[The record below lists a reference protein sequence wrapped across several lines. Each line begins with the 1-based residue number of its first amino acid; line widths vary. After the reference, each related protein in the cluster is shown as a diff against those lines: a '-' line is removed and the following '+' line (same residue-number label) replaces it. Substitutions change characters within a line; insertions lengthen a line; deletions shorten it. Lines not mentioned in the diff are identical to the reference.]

1 MKRVGLSVVLLGLFL
16 VLVGCG
22 NSLSKMDDGTKK
34 AVNTVMD
41 FKNKYN
47 KKDNEERKDYE
58 FDSGYFPIDLSE
70 KYVLQVYLM
79 KAKQEENNVY
89 YIRYNETE
97 FSDSNLKKKMKDHI
111 RESAA
116 ASNGTEFEPISE
128 KEFKQAIEQDS
139 VEKIFEAKE

>member
-1 MKRVGLSVVLLGLFL
+1 MKRVGLGVVLLGLFL

-22 NSLSKMDDGTKK
+22 NSLSKMNDGTKK

-70 KYVLQVYLM
+70 K
-79 KAKQEENNVY
+79 
-89 YIRYNETE
+89 
-97 FSDSNLKKKMKDHI
+97 
-111 RESAA
+111 
-116 ASNGTEFEPISE
+116 
-128 KEFKQAIEQDS
+128 EFKQAIEQDS
-139 VEKIFEAKE
+139 VDKIFEAKE

>member
-1 MKRVGLSVVLLGLFL
+1 MKRVGLGVVLLGIFL
-16 VLVGCG
+16 ILVGCG
-22 NSLSKMDDGTKK
+22 SSLSKMDDGTKK

-47 KKDNEERKDYE
+47 KKDNEERKEYE

-70 KYVLQVYLM
+70 KDVLQVYLM

-97 FSDSNLKKKMKDHI
+97 FSDPTLKKKIKDHI

-128 KEFKQAIEQDS
+128 TEFKPIIEQDS
-139 VEKIFEAKE
+139 VDKIFEAKE

>member
-22 NSLSKMDDGTKK
+22 SSLSKMDDGTKK

-70 KYVLQVYLM
+70 KDVLQVYLM

-97 FSDSNLKKKMKDHI
+97 FSDPNLKKKMKDHI

-116 ASNGTEFEPISE
+116 TSNGTEFEPISE

>member
-1 MKRVGLSVVLLGLFL
+1 MKRVGLGVVLLGLFL
-16 VLVGCG
+16 ILVGCG
-22 NSLSKMDDGTKK
+22 SSLSKMDDGTKK

-47 KKDNEERKDYE
+47 KKDNEERKEYE

-70 KYVLQVYLM
+70 KDDLQVYLM

-97 FSDSNLKKKMKDHI
+97 FSDPNLKKKMKDHI

-139 VEKIFEAKE
+139 VDKIFEAKE